1 MPIRVLLVDDHAIFR
16 RGLRSLLADEK
27 DIMVLGEAEGGAAAL
42 AAVSK
47 EPPDVVTL
55 DIRLGDIDGIQVAHR
70 LSRSHPKVRT
80 IILSTYEDRQ
90 YLLGALQAGAYA
102 YLLKSNS
109 FDILPRAIRTVH
121 SGQRLLAPELVP
133 HVLEDYQRIS
143 KIQAIRECGL
153 TLQEIEVL
161 RGLANGE
168 GSRKIA
174 EQLRLSEITVKRKVK
189 EITDKLNTK
198 NRIQAV
204 AEAIRRGIV

>member
-27 DIMVLGEAEGGAAAL
+27 DIAVQGEADGGAAAL
-42 AAVSK
+42 AAVAK
-47 EPPDVVTL
+47 DAPDVVTL

-109 FDILPRAIRTVH
+109 FDVLPRAIRTVH
-121 SGQRLLAPELVP
+121 SGQRLLAPELVS
-133 HVLEDYQRIS
+133 HVLEDYRRIS
-143 KIQAIRECGL
+143 QQQVIRECGL
-153 TLQEIEVL
+153 STQEIEIL
-161 RGLANGE
+161 RLLAGGE
-168 GSRKIA
+168 GSRLIA
-174 EQLRLSEITVKRKVK
+174 KQVSLSEITVKRKVK
-189 EITDKLNTK
+189 EITEKLNAK
-198 NRIQAV
+198 NRTQAV

>member
-27 DIMVLGEAEGGAAAL
+27 DLAVHGEAEGGSAAL
-42 AAVSK
+42 AAVAK
-47 EPPDVVTL
+47 DPPDVVTL

-102 YLLKSNS
+102 YLLKSSS
-109 FDILPRAIRTVH
+109 FDILPQAIRTVH
-121 SGQRLLAPELVP
+121 SGQRLLAPELIS

-143 KIQAIRECGL
+143 KQQTRRDLGL
-153 TLQEIEVL
+153 STQEVEVL
-161 RGLANGE
+161 RLLAEGE
-168 GSRKIA
+168 RSQEIA
-174 EQLRLSEITVKRKVK
+174 TRLSLSEITVKRKVQ
-189 EITDKLNTK
+189 EITTKLNAR
-198 NRIQAV
+198 NRTQAV
-204 AEAIRRGIV
+204 AEAIRRGLV